1 MSPAPPLLE
10 KRAPPAAWRE
20 EATRP
25 GRARRCPG
33 SLATRSKIQQCMSKG
48 KYSCYNIVYRS
59 VITMHKTV
67 LQLCIIVSKRADNCS
82 NDVYKFF
89 VIISATSTFTLTH
102 WLHQDLKYTAA
113 SNAKQ
118 VMEVVDVTCVSH
130 HWPLTPNGEEFFQPP
145 YITTKAYKTCFYQA
159 QKP

>member
-1 MSPAPPLLE
+1 
-10 KRAPPAAWRE
+10 
-20 EATRP
+20 
-25 GRARRCPG
+25 
-33 SLATRSKIQQCMSKG
+33 MSKG

-59 VITMHKTV
+59 VTTMHKIV
-67 LQLCIIVSKRADNCS
+67 LQLCIIVSKRAYNCS
-82 NDVYKFF
+82 NDVYNFF

-130 HWPLTPNGEEFFQPP
+130 HWPRTPNGEESSNHPTSQQRH
-145 YITTKAYKTCFYQA
+145 IKRVLSDTETLKWQRKRHRNIFYHA
-159 QKP
+159 QKHYSGMKRHVNMFVGTTMYRIVYNNV